1 MLCLSGKGLLYDGIG
16 VGEDHCLG
24 DAVAV
29 LQQRLS
35 SRKLEYPQRELTYS
49 RLFSYSGSSAM
60 AAIAQFVLYVAR
72 HATRPS
78 RCKLESLRREVSAC
92 VV

>member
-1 MLCLSGKGLLYDGIG
+1 M
-16 VGEDHCLG
+16 
-24 DAVAV
+24 AV
-29 LQQRLS
+29 LQQRPS
-35 SRKLEYPQRELTYS
+35 SWTLEHPQRELTYS
-49 RLFSYSGSSAM
+49 RPFSYSGSSAP